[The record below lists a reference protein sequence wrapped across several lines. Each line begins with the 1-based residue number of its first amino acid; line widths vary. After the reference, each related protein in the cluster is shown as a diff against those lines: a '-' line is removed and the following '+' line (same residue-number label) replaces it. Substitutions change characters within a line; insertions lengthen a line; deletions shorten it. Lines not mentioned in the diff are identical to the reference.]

1 MLQRK
6 QTPRPSIL
14 AINITA
20 VIKYGNGSGDGA
32 REQIRPRV
40 KQRRLFRNQKLTDDE
55 HASEHTGK

>member
-20 VIKYGNGSGDGA
+20 VIKYGNDPNA
-32 REQIRPRV
+32 VRPEVICARV
-40 KQRRLFRNQKLTDDE
+40 KQTQRLRNQ
-55 HASEHTGK
+55 